1 MKISSTLMPH
11 NGIFLKRG
19 VISYDDNIAP
29 CTNVSKSQ
37 WPFDVKFLGLDI
49 HRQVLVTMLLFYTK
63 GK

>member
-29 CTNVSKSQ
+29 CIKVSKPQ
-37 WPFDVKFLGLDI
+37 WSFDVKIFGSRYSSSGLYYD
-49 HRQVLVTMLLFYTK
+49 VTILH
-63 GK
+63 